1 MYESGNDG
9 LGGYHGVYIPVHG
22 ESVSTGVCDSD
33 SVYSCVLGSVSL
45 SPVGEQH
52 VLCSSCV

>member
-22 ESVSTGVCDSD
+22 EGVSTGVCDSD
-33 SVYSCVLGSVSL
+33 TVYYLCTRFGLSVSCRL
-45 SPVGEQH
+45 
-52 VLCSSCV
+52 